1 MGIALKRLTTIA
13 MNLIINDKTA
23 QASVG
28 ETVGKA
34 ARLNHAH
41 VGYVCGGH
49 GLCQACYVTVQEGAD
64 CLGPLTDVEKAFLSP
79 RQIAA
84 GGRMACQ
91 ATLAKEGTVKVLSR
105 PEEVRRMV
113 FSNPLELF
121 GYAAEM
127 GKDTAQQIVPGVQN
141 LVGRI
146 QRGEM
151 GGKEAFGDLME
162 SVQGAAGLIAE
173 TVQQL
178 PQNLPIP
185 FKEQVMGVISKLP
198 MPQLP
203 ALPQIQ
209 LPQIQLPQ
217 LPISLPPLPFSLPF
231 MPAQQEPTE
240 ALEKVTITVQP
251 KAAPKPASQPASKPA
266 PKSKS

>member
-1 MGIALKRLTTIA
+1 

-34 ARLNHAH
+34 ARLNHSH

-105 PEEVRRMV
+105 PEEVRRIL
-113 FSNPLELF
+113 FSNPFGLI
-121 GYAAEM
+121 GYAADM

-141 LVGRI
+141 LIGRI

-151 GGKEAFGDLME
+151 GGKDALGDMME
-162 SVQGAAGLIAE
+162 SIQGAAGLVVEAI
-173 TVQQL
+173 QQG
-178 PQNLPIP
+178 PMALPIP
-185 FKEQVMGVISKLP
+185 FKEQIADVIGKL
-198 MPQLP
+198 PQLP
-203 ALPQIQ
+203 VSLS
-209 LPQIQLPQ
+209 QIQLPQ
-217 LPISLPPLPFSLPF
+217 LQLPFSLPKLPFSLPF
-231 MPAQQEPTE
+231 LPQQTEPRE

-251 KAAPKPASQPASKPA
+251 PAKA
-266 PKSKS
+266 

>member
-1 MGIALKRLTTIA
+1 

-91 ATLAKEGTVKVLSR
+91 TTLAKEGTVKVLSR

-113 FSNPLELF
+113 FSNPFQLIA
-121 GYAAEM
+121 YAADM
-127 GKDTAQQIVPGVQN
+127 GKDTAQQIGPGVQN

-151 GGKEAFGDLME
+151 GGKEALGDMME
-162 SVQGAAGLIAE
+162 SIQGAAGLVVEAI
-173 TVQQL
+173 QQG
-178 PQNLPIP
+178 PMALPIP
-185 FKEQVMGVISKLP
+185 FKEQIADLLSKLP
-198 MPQLP
+198 QLP
-203 ALPQIQ
+203 VSLPQIQFPQIQ

-217 LPISLPPLPFSLPF
+217 LPISLPQLPFSLPF
-231 MPAQQEPTE
+231 LPAQTEEKE

-251 KAAPKPASQPASKPA
+251 EAEPKPKA
-266 PKSKS
+266 

>member
-1 MGIALKRLTTIA
+1 
-13 MNLIINDKTA
+13 MNLIINDKTS
-23 QASVG
+23 QSSVG
-28 ETVGKA
+28 QTIGKA

-49 GLCQACYVTVQEGAD
+49 GLCQACYITVQEGAD

-91 ATLAKEGTVKVLSR
+91 ATIAKEGTVKVLSR

-113 FSNPLELF
+113 LSNPFQLI
-121 GYAAEM
+121 GYAADM

-141 LVGRI
+141 LIGRI

-151 GGKEAFGDLME
+151 GGKEALGDMIE
-162 SVQGAAGLIAE
+162 SIQGAAGLIVE
-173 TVQQL
+173 TVQQV

-185 FKEQVMGVISKLP
+185 FKDQIMDLINKLP
-198 MPQLP
+198 VPP
-203 ALPQIQ
+203 

-217 LPISLPPLPFSLPF
+217 LPFSLPKLPFSLPF
-231 MPAQQEPTE
+231 LPQQTESRE

-251 KAAPKPASQPASKPA
+251 PAKA
-266 PKSKS
+266 

>member
-1 MGIALKRLTTIA
+1 

-23 QASVG
+23 QATVG

-34 ARLNHAH
+34 AQLNHAH

-105 PEEVRRMV
+105 PEEVRRML
-113 FSNPLELF
+113 FSNPFQLI
-121 GYAAEM
+121 GYAADM
-127 GKDTAQQIVPGVQN
+127 GNDTVQQIVPGVQN
-141 LVGRI
+141 LIGRI
-146 QRGEM
+146 QRGQM
-151 GGKEAFGDLME
+151 GGQQAFDDLMN
-162 SVQGAAGLIAE
+162 SVQGAAGLVVE

-178 PQNLPIP
+178 SQNLPIP
-185 FKEQVMGVISKLP
+185 FKDQIMDMLGNL
-198 MPQLP
+198 PQLP
-203 ALPQIQ
+203 ASLPQIQ

-217 LPISLPPLPFSLPF
+217 LPFSLPF
-231 MPAQQEPTE
+231 FPATTQESQE

-251 KAAPKPASQPASKPA
+251 KAE

>member
-1 MGIALKRLTTIA
+1 

-127 GKDTAQQIVPGVQN
+127 GKDTARQIVPGVQN

-151 GGKEAFGDLME
+151 GGKEALGDLME

-185 FKEQVMGVISKLP
+185 FKEQLMGVISKLP
-198 MPQLP
+198 QLP
-203 ALPQIQ
+203 ASLPQIQ

-217 LPISLPPLPFSLPF
+217 LPISLPQLPFQLPF
-231 MPAQQEPTE
+231 LPAQQESTE

-251 KAAPKPASQPASKPA
+251 KAAPKPKPKA
-266 PKSKS
+266 